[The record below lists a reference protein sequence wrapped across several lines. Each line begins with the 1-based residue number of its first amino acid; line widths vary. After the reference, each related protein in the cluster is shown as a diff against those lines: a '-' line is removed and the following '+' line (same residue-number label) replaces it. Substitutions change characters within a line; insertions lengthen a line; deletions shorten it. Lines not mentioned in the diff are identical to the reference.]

1 MCGEKT
7 FKNLY
12 KIIKESISCNVADL
26 FYSKSTQRA
35 LGHSSHSGTRP
46 PETLMHSKC
55 LGNLGTQGTLGT
67 WTLRTQG
74 T

>member
-1 MCGEKT
+1 MYGEKT

-26 FYSKSTQRA
+26 FYSKSTPSA
-35 LGHSSHSGTRP
+35 LAHSSHSGTRP
-46 PETLMHSKC
+46 PETLRHSKC
-55 LGNLGTQGTLGT
+55 LGHLGIQGTLGT

-74 T
+74 S